1 MWKCHS
7 SKGKAVKLTIALV
20 RIPGDSEVG
29 AEAVLLAVIRV
40 SWLHFELLQNSVI
53 L

>member
-1 MWKCHS
+1 MWNP
-7 SKGKAVKLTIALV
+7 GNRIEVNKLTIALV
-20 RIPGDSEVG
+20 RVSGDCEVG

-40 SWLHFELLQNSVI
+40 RCLHFELLQNSVI